1 MISVTA
7 VAIRASR
14 VRAATALRMR
24 LATPFVTSV
33 TREVTLILADE
44 DVYAFTSDVSD
55 YNAFD
60 YDLSAVR
67 TNVDL
72 YGIRMDLYYARR
84 RRIYV

>member
-7 VAIRASR
+7 GAIRASR
-14 VRAATALRMR
+14 VRASTALRMR

-33 TREVTLILADE
+33 IREVALIFADE
-44 DVYAFTSDVSD
+44 NVYALTSVVSD
-55 YNAFD
+55 YNAFL
-60 YDLSAVR
+60 YDLAAVR
-67 TNVDL
+67 INVDL